1 MTAGVLL
8 ALSWNPQVRGGL
20 YVFIAVVVLCGS
32 VFLLLGT
39 NMGGRLGFQLA
50 AAGLTGFFVIIGSV
64 WWVYGIGPKG
74 ESPTWK
80 PTGVVQGDLGQAG
93 GDVLA
98 AFPRGWKKLELTDPK
113 VADALPVADA
123 DLTGGTSGT
132 GPYKS
137 SSEYL
142 TVAAYNKGGET
153 YGPFGIFNFRP
164 LNLFH
169 KPNYL
174 IVQVQ
179 AVQKQEAVA
188 GGAPPKP
195 QVDPNAQPAAVVML
209 RNLGSQRL
217 NPAVFTVASALF
229 FGLLVYQ
236 LHTRDKELMA
246 NQAARSA
253 PERTRSGR

>member
-1 MTAGVLL
+1 VTTANLLL

-32 VFLLLGT
+32 SFLILGT
-39 NMGGRLGFQLA
+39 NVGGRLGFQLA
-50 AAGLTGFFVIIGSV
+50 AAGLTGFLVVIGSV

-80 PTGVVQGDLGQAG
+80 PTSVVPGDLGQGGEGAVAG
-93 GDVLA
+93 
-98 AFPRGWKKLELTDPK
+98 FPRNWRKLDLTSPE
-113 VADALPVADA
+113 VADALPVAETE
-123 DLTGGTSGT
+123 LTVGSGGAKGV
-132 GPYKS
+132 YKS
-137 SSEYL
+137 STDFL
-142 TVAAYNKGGET
+142 PTGAFTRGGET
-153 YGPFGIFNFRP
+153 SGLFGIFNFRP

-169 KPNYL
+169 KPHYL

-179 AVQKQEAVA
+179 AVEKQEALA

-195 QVDPNAQPAAVVML
+195 KVDPSAQLTAVVML

-217 NPAVFTVASALF
+217 NPAVFTLASALF
-229 FGLLVYQ
+229 FGLLIYQ

-246 NQAARSA
+246 KRAAVKRD
-253 PERTRSGR
+253 